1 MKKMWFTKY
10 AFSDGVQESEVQP
23 SMYQGYLKLVGS
35 PVSYKVGKHLHETK
49 ELAEKAVESE
59 RVKKIKSLEKQ
70 IARLKDL
77 KVDYKAME

>member
-10 AFSDGVQESEVQP
+10 AFSGGVQELEVKP
-23 SMYQGYLKLVGS
+23 SMYAGYFKPNGS
-35 PVSYKVGKHLHETK
+35 AVSYKAGKHLHEIK